1 MVALENGSTFPII
14 PKILCSAR
22 ALLWLTEKLWVLM
35 PQPLSCAPQALVIT
49 GLNIAEGIVVLNIN
63 YKQVNM
69 PLCSDSHVLF
79 SKAGW
84 QGFWPFHGGFW
95 SELPSKAA
103 PYLQPGAAYARTS
116 LQPPSLGSASP
127 GTECC
132 PLPHVRAVWEQQQ
145 KLTGC
150 ALRWLRRPVSG
161 AVLIKHF
168 LMKGKEARVL
178 FSKNKNPFMV
188 FWKLLYTLHKWSPS
202 IWQAGFLPCVAEDT
216 VCVVAS
222 NQLKKLLCGPGAQE
236 LVNFEQSF
244 SAFSPLET
252 LFLVT

>member
-1 MVALENGSTFPII
+1 MVALENNSTFPII

-35 PQPLSCAPQALVIT
+35 PQPLSCGPQALVIT
-49 GLNIAEGIVVLNIN
+49 DFNTAEGIVVLNIN
-63 YKQVNM
+63 YKQVNI
-69 PLCSDSHVLF
+69 PLCSDSHLLF

-103 PYLQPGAAYARTS
+103 PYLQPMQGHPYRH
-116 LQPPSLGSASP
+116 
-127 GTECC
+127 
-132 PLPHVRAVWEQQQ
+132 LPWGLLVQGPNAVPYHMWEQQQ